1 MTRGTISRL
10 LISASWVA
18 NVTFKLPQTPRS
30 HHCYIHSLCISAL
43 FIAFKPFPCNS
54 CSFLRALLPP
64 LLRQQRYDFCTSRL
78 FSFVALHSLLNC
90 LGLFTFMHYCVLP
103 LLFSSLFP
111 SPSFWVF
118 SRGWYFLGFYPL
130 FCLGITLLKPFS
142 FLLSPAIYSHH
153 DAPERKVRFSP
164 QDPQV
169 QL

>member
-1 MTRGTISRL
+1 LTCGTISRL

-78 FSFVALHSLLNC
+78 FSFVALHSLLNS
-90 LGLFTFMHYCVLP
+90 LELFTFMHYCVLP
-103 LLFSSLFP
+103 LLLSSLFP
-111 SPSFWVF
+111 SPSFGVF

-130 FCLGITLLKPFS
+130 FCLGITLLKTFFLSSFS
-142 FLLSPAIYSHH
+142 SYLFTP
-153 DAPERKVRFSP
+153 
-164 QDPQV
+164 
-169 QL
+169 

>member
-10 LISASWVA
+10 LISTSWVA
-18 NVTFKLPQTPRS
+18 NVTFKLPQTPCS

-43 FIAFKPFPCNS
+43 FIAFKPFLCNF
-54 CSFLRALLPP
+54 CSFLVLSFL
-64 LLRQQRYDFCTSRL
+64 CTSRL

-153 DAPERKVRFSP
+153 DAPELPVWFSP